1 MLSASSRTV
10 QTIETRDRSMCDND
24 SVSLFKCLLE
34 RGFMFNQPISRIW
47 ALLALMFLA
56 ACGNQ
61 PAAPAPTVAAPP
73 APTTA
78 APPTRAPTGLATAAV
93 APAAAGTQVPT
104 VAHTGAASPEAS
116 AAAIPDSLTPEGYH
130 MLGRTDAPV
139 TLVMYSDF
147 L

>member
-1 MLSASSRTV
+1 
-10 QTIETRDRSMCDND
+10 
-24 SVSLFKCLLE
+24 
-34 RGFMFNQPISRIW
+34 MFNQPISRIW

-61 PAAPAPTVAAPP
+61 PAAPAPTVAAPL

-78 APPTRAPTGLATAAV
+78 APPTRAPTGLATAA
-93 APAAAGTQVPT
+93 AGTQVPT
-104 VAHTGAASPEAS
+104 GAPTGAASPEAS

-130 MLGRTDAPV
+130 LLGRTDAPV